1 MSNLTQS
8 FFRCICSKK
17 MVEVSN
23 KLEFTEEVEGW
34 SSDLMNKQVSWRNE
48 GFGFQT
54 VELVPF
60 NISDRQQV
68 TVFQLQE
75 PSNGL

>member
-34 SSDLMNKQVSWRNE
+34 SSDLMNKQVS
-48 GFGFQT
+48 
-54 VELVPF
+54 
-60 NISDRQQV
+60 
-68 TVFQLQE
+68 
-75 PSNGL
+75 